1 LIDYLITVSTGTPVL
16 GAPHHSYV
24 AAILTND
31 IHAVVGGGVVE
42 YENAV
47 VVLRQDLWDQVPK
60 ILGHI
65 EVWYGRDDR

>member
-1 LIDYLITVSTGTPVL
+1 
-16 GAPHHSYV
+16 
-24 AAILTND
+24 
-31 IHAVVGGGVVE
+31 VVGGGVVE

-47 VVLRQDLWDQVPK
+47 VTLRQDLWDQVTK